1 MVESSSITLP
11 DKIFFC
17 GVPGSRWSSIA
28 RELKNSGDY
37 NLSDRASHRGYKH
50 HGSQGHLES
59 YFGTGMEFPC
69 DLSEDNLLAP
79 FTEPTKCK
87 LLLSH
92 EWAYNLEEIVLKY
105 PDDWIMLIYRENW
118 ASFLWW
124 KKAGGFKITYPNYG
138 WYESDYLMTKRIEE
152 QNDLILTFAQSHN
165 LSWKQHPK
173 HKDIF
178 ITTYKYD

>member
-87 LLLSH
+87 ILLSH

-152 QNDLILTFAQSHN
+152 QNDLILTFAQSHK

>member
-1 MVESSSITLP
+1 MVESSLITLP

-28 RELKNSGDY
+28 RELKNSGNY
-37 NLSDRASHRGYKH
+37 NLSDRASHRGYNH
-50 HGSQGHLES
+50 NGLQGHLES

-69 DLSEDNLLAP
+69 NLSEDNLLAP
-79 FTEPTKCK
+79 FTDPAKCK

-92 EWAYNLEEIVLKY
+92 EWAYNLEKIVLKY

-124 KKAGGFKITYPNYG
+124 KKAGGFEITYPNYS

-165 LSWKQHPK
+165 LSWKQHSK

-178 ITTYKYD
+178 ITTYKHD